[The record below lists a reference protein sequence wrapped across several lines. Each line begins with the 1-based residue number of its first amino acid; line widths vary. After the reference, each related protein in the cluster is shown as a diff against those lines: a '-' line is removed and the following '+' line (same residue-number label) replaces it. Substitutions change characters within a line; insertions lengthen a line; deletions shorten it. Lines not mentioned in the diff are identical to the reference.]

1 MEPSKDGK
9 PKPENDDSS
18 DEEDDSSDDGESS
31 DDQVLIFV
39 CRLLFKFWLSACT
52 SLTS

>member
-1 MEPSKDGK
+1 VEPNKDGK

-31 DDQVLIFV
+31 DDQVVIFV
-39 CRLLFKFWLSACT
+39 CRLLFEFGFLLAH
-52 SLTS
+52 LTS